1 MIMPKEKMV
10 EHSRQA
16 GPSQAAGKF
25 TPAEA
30 QSGWSA
36 VRRVAERLTEV
47 TAALDDTSVR
57 GMTLL
62 PGWTRAHVLSHLAL
76 VADGMLNLLAGA
88 PAGEQRPM
96 YASRAKRDADI
107 EAGARRSLGVLREG
121 MGDAERRLLAAAD
134 ALPGSTWGTSIASP
148 LGQVQ
153 AAVLPLGRLTE
164 LVVHLADLDVGVS
177 FDDVVELAGGQADL
191 LFKYVL
197 WRANVTGA
205 PELHVEA
212 ELPGG
217 VVRLCSTGGTRAP
230 AVRGRG
236 GTVLAWLTGRSDGAD
251 LAGPVSRL
259 PSWP

>member
-1 MIMPKEKMV
+1 
-10 EHSRQA
+10 
-16 GPSQAAGKF
+16 
-25 TPAEA
+25 
-30 QSGWSA
+30 
-36 VRRVAERLTEV
+36 
-47 TAALDDTSVR
+47 
-57 GMTLL
+57 
-62 PGWTRAHVLSHLAL
+62 
-76 VADGMLNLLAGA
+76 MLNLLTWT
-88 PAGEQRPM
+88 PAGKQQPM
-96 YASRAKRDADI
+96 YSSRARRDADI
-107 EAGARRSLGVLREG
+107 EAGAQRSLSVLREQVD
-121 MGDAERRLLAAAD
+121 DAERRLLAAAD
-134 ALPGSTWGTSIASP
+134 ALPDSAWETSIASP

-164 LVVHLADLDVGVS
+164 LVVHLADLDMGVS

-191 LFKYVL
+191 LLKYVV

-217 VVRLCSTGGTRAP
+217 VVRLYSTGRMRAP

-236 GTVLAWLTGRSDGAD
+236 GPILAWLTGRSDGAD